1 VHAAP
6 TDVRRHARDEQGGT
20 VPTQKKRDTID
31 GLRTELSGS
40 RGLVLTSYR
49 GLTVADFAAIRRTLR
64 AEGITYRV
72 VKNRLMRV
80 AANELGNA
88 TLPGHLKGPTAI
100 AFGSGDE
107 AVLAKTVLGALK
119 AYPAAEV
126 RGAILGEA
134 ILNLAQ
140 LTALSKLPT
149 REVLLAQVAGAFN
162 APAQQMAFLFAAPLQ
177 KLGRAF
183 GALAAKKSTEAA

>member
-1 VHAAP
+1 M
-6 TDVRRHARDEQGGT
+6 
-20 VPTQKKRDTID
+20 PTQKKRDTID

-49 GLTVADFAAIRRTLR
+49 GLTVAEFAAIRRTLR

-107 AVLAKTVLGALK
+107 AVLAKPYSVH
-119 AYPAAEV
+119 
-126 RGAILGEA
+126 
-134 ILNLAQ
+134 
-140 LTALSKLPT
+140 
-149 REVLLAQVAGAFN
+149 
-162 APAQQMAFLFAAPLQ
+162 
-177 KLGRAF
+177 
-183 GALAAKKSTEAA
+183 